1 MNIAHLPPGM
11 IDWSAVTST
20 VLAGETGHASGR
32 ARQLGDIQ
40 LRVVEYSAG
49 YLADH
54 WCHKGHILYV
64 LSGAL
69 VIEHRDGTRYELAP
83 GSSWHVAD
91 NEGAPHRVVCAGG
104 ATVFIV
110 D

>member
-1 MNIAHLPPGM
+1 MNITDLPPGM
-11 IDWSAVTST
+11 IDWASVAST
-20 VLAGETGHASGR
+20 MLAGETGHADGR

-64 LSGAL
+64 LTGAM
-69 VIEHRDGTRYELAP
+69 VIEHQDGSRYDLRA
-83 GSSWHVAD
+83 GASWHVAD
-91 NEGAPHRVVCAGG
+91 NEGAPHRVVCNDG